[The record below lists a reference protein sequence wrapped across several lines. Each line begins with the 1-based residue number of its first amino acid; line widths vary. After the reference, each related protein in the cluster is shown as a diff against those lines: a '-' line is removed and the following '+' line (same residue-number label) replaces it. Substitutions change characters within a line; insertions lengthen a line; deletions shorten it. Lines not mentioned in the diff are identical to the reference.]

1 MARKKKVEIKLIQDG
16 RDYILWRRVSTVGQG
31 ESGLGLEAQLTIA
44 KTFMGKDPVQIFTDV
59 YSGTKLRQCENLWHA
74 IAMCKDQNYL
84 LVIAKSDRMRNAQ
97 EALEVLDAVGDG
109 RLVFCD
115 LPSCDRFILTVM
127 FAMHERTAIIGRLN
141 TKIALAER
149 KKQIDEQGGFY
160 SKSGRWCRHLGN
172 AKGVDMRS
180 ANRASCKAKID
191 AADEWKKESALYVWV
206 ENQIYKRRPRKEI
219 LAEAMEL
226 YEKNPEKYSTR
237 GGCPLS
243 KGILSK
249 WVKEMSLK
257 I

>member
-1 MARKKKVEIKLIQDG
+1 MGRRRQVEIKTIQET
-16 RDYILWRRVSTVGQG
+16 RPYVLWRRVSTEGQG
-31 ESGLGLEAQLTIA
+31 ESGLGLDAQRTIA
-44 KTFMGKDPVQIFTDV
+44 ETFMGKEPIEVFTDV
-59 YSGTKLRQCENLWHA
+59 FSGTKLRQCKGLWDA
-74 IAMCKDQNYL
+74 IALCKKENYV
-84 LVIAKSDRMRNAQ
+84 LVIAKSDRCRNVS
-97 EALEVLDAVGDG
+97 EALDILDAIGE
-109 RLVFCD
+109 RNLIFCD
-115 LPSCDRFILTVM
+115 LPTCDRFILTVM
-127 FAMHERTAIIGRLN
+127 WAMWERQAIMGRIN

-149 KKQIDEQGGFY
+149 KKQIEEQGGFY

-172 AKGVDMRS
+172 AKGTDMRP
-180 ANRASCKAKID
+180 ANRASCKAKIE

-219 LAEAMEL
+219 LAEALEL
-226 YEKNPEKYSTR
+226 YDKNPEKYSTR

>member
-1 MARKKKVEIKLIQDG
+1 MGRKRQVEIKTIQEA
-16 RDYILWRRVSTVGQG
+16 RPYVLWRRVSTEGQG
-31 ESGLGLEAQLTIA
+31 ESGLGLDAQRTIA
-44 KTFMGKDPVQIFTDV
+44 ETFMGKEPIEVFTDV
-59 YSGTKLRQCENLWHA
+59 FSGTKLRQCKGLWNA
-74 IAMCKDQNYL
+74 IALCKEKNYV
-84 LVIAKSDRMRNAQ
+84 LVIAKSDRCRNVS
-97 EALEVLDAVGDG
+97 EALDILDAIGE
-109 RLVFCD
+109 RNLIFCD
-115 LPSCDRFILTVM
+115 LPTCDRFILTVM
-127 FAMHERTAIIGRLN
+127 WAMWERQAIMGRIN